1 MKGAETLGKG
11 LRSSGPLP
19 WGSFPSS
26 HTPLPAA
33 TGDLKTS
40 TYLVPATQILPPRN
54 CSLDWSLADFLKPL
68 RITDGLMGRALDG
81 KSSVK
86 YRFLGLVVYNGET
99 VGIYIGTGAPLIL
112 RQVGD
117 LSPAI

>member
-1 MKGAETLGKG
+1 MKGAETLGEG
-11 LRSSGPLP
+11 LRYSGPLS
-19 WGSFPSS
+19 WGSFPSI
-26 HTPLPAA
+26 HTPLPAS
-33 TGDLKTS
+33 TGGI
-40 TYLVPATQILPPRN
+40 YLVPATQILPPRN

-68 RITDGLMGRALDG
+68 RITDGRMGRALDG
-81 KSSVK
+81 KRSVK
-86 YRFLGLVVYNGET
+86 YRFLGLVGYNGET